1 MSKEDLVRECKGRH
15 LPTDGLL
22 KPALEGQLKE
32 ELKGIQRVPALSF
45 PAQTTSMKE
54 LNLGTYEVV
63 PVEPLH
69 DLKEHINN
77 ILKELPKHLN
87 DTESTLFEEA
97 LEAVLSTK
105 EKLRG
110 SEYRLCCVVLALH
123 LGNNCRLT
131 IRRLLNTLAEL
142 RELLYAPV
150 DKRTPR
156 FILRLHNVAF
166 SHVIAVCKVIQI
178 PQVLTYKKMFGIYYH
193 SITCHAPLTSR
204 LISLSS
210 VDTEEEEREFSTIN
224 SISKSTS
231 NGHPEHVIPNSII
244 RVQAERSFR
253 PKKSA
258 FVDRQSKIGKF
269 ATNLQD
275 FPDTI
280 ISDELLA
287 TELYQVHLEQ
297 ISDFLLCGR
306 GVWSHANEESKESI
320 FHDSKMQPEFRAEG
334 PPMHHFRSSSLETE
348 KVYLKEKW
356 DECLAQSNFTLPI
369 RKVKVYDVDGDL
381 ESEEY
386 YRVFLSEP
394 WPMAGGNQNEDEQC
408 MCSATPQNEDH
419 LPFEN
424 DAAHGK
430 EEEESQPPI
439 CTTLTSTLSVDEAEL
454 SDDESDECIENVVN
468 LPNAKQSTTHPNA
481 AENSVDADRNIH
493 LESEHPADQEDMG
506 DEMR

>member
-1 MSKEDLVRECKGRH
+1 MEKPHIYIMARCRDTTEDQLMYSETKLEDVRQLDIQLLSKQNARIKDVCRFFHGEHPSQEVETGEQIGGGYGCCGCTGASGNYINHVGSLRAPHITLEERRKKVLEGPAGREKRNGGIHPFKNMSKDDLVRECKGRH
-15 LPTDGLL
+15 LPIDGLL
-22 KPALEGQLKE
+22 KPALEAQLKE
-32 ELKGIQRVPALSF
+32 ELRGIQRVPALSF

-54 LNLGTYEVV
+54 QNLGSYEVV

-110 SEYRLCCVVLALH
+110 SDYRLCCVVLALH
-123 LGNNCRLT
+123 LGNNCRLS

-142 RELLYAPV
+142 CELLYAPA

-166 SHVIAVCKVIQI
+166 SHVIAVRKVIQI
-178 PQVLTYKKMFGIYYH
+178 PQVLTYRKMFGIYYH

-231 NGHPEHVIPNSII
+231 NGHPEHIIPNSII

-253 PKKSA
+253 SKKSA
-258 FVDRQSKIGKF
+258 FVDQQSKIGRF
-269 ATNLQD
+269 ANNLPD

-297 ISDFLLCGR
+297 ISDFPSLR
-306 GVWSHANEESKESI
+306 
-320 FHDSKMQPEFRAEG
+320 EG
-334 PPMHHFRSSSLETE
+334 SL
-348 KVYLKEKW
+348 V
-356 DECLAQSNFTLPI
+356 A
-369 RKVKVYDVDGDL
+369 RK
-381 ESEEY
+381 
-386 YRVFLSEP
+386 
-394 WPMAGGNQNEDEQC
+394 
-408 MCSATPQNEDH
+408 
-419 LPFEN
+419 
-424 DAAHGK
+424 
-430 EEEESQPPI
+430 
-439 CTTLTSTLSVDEAEL
+439 
-454 SDDESDECIENVVN
+454 
-468 LPNAKQSTTHPNA
+468 
-481 AENSVDADRNIH
+481 
-493 LESEHPADQEDMG
+493 
-506 DEMR
+506 